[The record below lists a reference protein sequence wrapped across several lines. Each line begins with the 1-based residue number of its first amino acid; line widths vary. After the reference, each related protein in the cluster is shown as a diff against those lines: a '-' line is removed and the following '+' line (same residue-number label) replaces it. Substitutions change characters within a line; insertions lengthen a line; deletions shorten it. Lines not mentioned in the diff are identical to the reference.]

1 VWASGEI
8 DLLAGDQ
15 LRAALETT
23 KLLIV
28 DLSELTFLDVGNLR
42 HLVEAT
48 QRTTVTIIPSTSPRV
63 WRLLELTDTTHLFE
77 NPPRV

>member
-1 VWASGEI
+1 M
-8 DLLAGDQ
+8 AGDQ
-15 LRAALETT
+15 LRAALETN
-23 KLLIV
+23 KPLIV
-28 DLSELTFLDVGNLR
+28 DLSQLTFLDIGNLR

-77 NPPRV
+77 NPPSV